1 MIRFGVIIGALCFFA
16 GVSAAQSQD
25 LVGPPIPARVNPAI
39 TAPVPNTPSVLSDPA
54 LNPFRIIG
62 DAAQLLPNNAA
73 DAATFGGLVPGGPDG
88 PVPPAGLGANADDRR
103 GFSVALNIMVLLTV
117 LSLVPSVMLMTT
129 CFVRIL
135 IVLALLRQAIGT
147 QAIPP
152 AQVVT
157 SLALFLTV
165 MVMGPTIDR
174 IHKEA
179 ILPWQSGDIAD
190 YSELWDRGAQP
201 LRDYMFDQIEAT
213 GNWSSVYML
222 LDYNGVDISEPQN
235 MTRADVP
242 TAVLVPAYMLSELK
256 VGFIMGFRVYL
267 PFLVIDM
274 VIASI
279 LISMSMMML
288 PPVLISLPFKL
299 LLFVLVDGWTLVV
312 GSLLETFVQD
322 GSAERL
328 SAQAA
333 AMIVLPLLGYIRY
346 RASGPPEVLPPL
358 PPLRPAL
365 SKGAKR

>member
-1 MIRFGVIIGALCFFA
+1 VTTLRGLILAFCLLTALA
-16 GVSAAQSQD
+16 HAHAQD
-25 LVGPPIPARVNPAI
+25 LIGPPVPTRTNPEI
-39 TAPVPNTPSVLSDPA
+39 TAPVPNTPSVLSDPS

-88 PVPPAGLGANADDRR
+88 PVPPAGLGAEPNDRR

-117 LSLVPSVMLMTT
+117 LTLVPSVMLMTT

-147 QAIPP
+147 QSIPP

-179 ILPWQSGDIAD
+179 ILPWQSGEVTD
-190 YSELWDRGAQP
+190 YGELWDRGAQP

-222 LDYNGVDISEPQN
+222 LDYNGVDISQPQN

-288 PPVLISLPFKL
+288 PPSSSPCRSSSCSSSSSTA
-299 LLFVLVDGWTLVV
+299 GPSSW
-312 GSLLETFVQD
+312 
-322 GSAERL
+322 
-328 SAQAA
+328 AA
-333 AMIVLPLLGYIRY
+333 
-346 RASGPPEVLPPL
+346 SS
-358 PPLRPAL
+358 RPSSRTAP
-365 SKGAKR
+365 SNA